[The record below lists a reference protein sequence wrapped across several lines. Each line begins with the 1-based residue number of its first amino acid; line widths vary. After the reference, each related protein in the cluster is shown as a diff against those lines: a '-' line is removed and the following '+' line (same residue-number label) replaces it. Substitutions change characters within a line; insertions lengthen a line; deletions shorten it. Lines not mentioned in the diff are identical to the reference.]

1 MNPSPKN
8 RPSQKGMPSLQ
19 NHHAFFRGK
28 PLVLRGLQTH
38 PVTCGCYKSALQV
51 RSRWANSA
59 LFLAKKDPPL
69 PPGKIR

>member
-1 MNPSPKN
+1 M
-8 RPSQKGMPSLQ
+8 GMPSLQ
-19 NHHAFFRGK
+19 NHHFSGM
-28 PLVLRGLQTH
+28 QTH

>member
-1 MNPSPKN
+1 M
-8 RPSQKGMPSLQ
+8 GMLSLQ
-19 NHHAFFRGK
+19 NHHFSGGK
-28 PLVLRGLQTH
+28 PLALRGMQTH

>member
-1 MNPSPKN
+1 M
-8 RPSQKGMPSLQ
+8 GMLSLQ
-19 NHHAFFRGK
+19 NHHFSGGK

-38 PVTCGCYKSALQV
+38 PETCGCYKSALQV

-69 PPGKIR
+69 PPGKIQ